1 MLCLQQPI
9 TDRITRSC
17 RATLTSSVQAV
28 HLFHLHGS
36 TVETQLVH
44 RAVFVALKIKRRRL
58 IVFWFHVS
66 SSSPDHHHPHHHQ
79 TEEQVVDAPLGSGH
93 KAEARRRRRR
103 RRSQIVSKCYNISD
117 TTQGRGWV

>member
-17 RATLTSSVQAV
+17 RATLTSSVQSV

-93 KAEARRRRRR
+93 KAEPRRRRK
-103 RRSQIVSKCYNISD
+103 SQIVSKCYNISD
-117 TTQGRGWV
+117 NTQGRGWV